1 MKRIYMLF
9 SAVLGLVLALTACGS
24 SGSSGGT
31 AASAGAGSGS
41 GSGSGGSSCAGPSS
55 AAAGGASSGA
65 AEGTGSAS
73 NAATYPAG
81 TGSITIGSAAFPE
94 NVLLADIYAGALSA
108 KGVKVSKKL
117 QIGERPVYIKA
128 LQDGS
133 IDMVPE
139 YTGSILSYFDKSVSA
154 TAPDAVYAALQQKLP
169 ATLAVLN
176 FAQAQDNDT
185 IVVTQDTAKKYN
197 LRTLADLCPV
207 AGQLTLGAPKQFETR
222 PDGVPAL
229 KSIYGITFK
238 AFKPLDV
245 GGPVTVSSLK
255 NGQVDAADLFS
266 TDPAIK
272 ANNFVALTDSR
283 NQFAAQNIVPLA
295 TKAKITQTIADAANA
310 VSAKLDTDTL
320 AGLVAK
326 VQNDKQ
332 DPEAVAKAWLSQ
344 NGLG

>member
-1 MKRIYMLF
+1 MKRIHVLF
-9 SAVLGLVLALTACGS
+9 AAVLGLALALTACGS

-31 AASAGAGSGS
+31 AAGAGS

-65 AEGTGSAS
+65 AGGAS
-73 NAATYPAG
+73 PSAATYPAG

-94 NVLLADIYAGALSA
+94 NVLLADIYAGAMSA

-139 YTGSILSYFDKSVSA
+139 YSGSILSYFDKSATA

-176 FAQAQDNDT
+176 YAQAQDNDT

-272 ANNFVALTDSR
+272 GNNFVALTDSR

-295 TKAKITQTIADAANA
+295 TKAKITQAIADAANA

>member
-1 MKRIYMLF
+1 MKRIYVLF
-9 SAVLGLVLALTACGS
+9 AAVLGLALALTACGS

-31 AASAGAGSGS
+31 AGAGSGS
-41 GSGSGGSSCAGPSS
+41 GSGSTSCAGPSS

-65 AEGTGSAS
+65 AEGSS
-73 NAATYPAG
+73 PSPATYPAG

-94 NVLLADIYAGALSA
+94 NVLLADIYAGAMSA

-139 YTGSILSYFDKSVSA
+139 YSGSILSYFDKSATA

-169 ATLAVLN
+169 TTLAVLN

-272 ANNFVALTDSR
+272 GNNFVALTDSR

>member
-1 MKRIYMLF
+1 MKRIYLLF
-9 SAVLGLVLALTACGS
+9 AAVLGLALALTACGS

-31 AASAGAGSGS
+31 AAGAGSGS
-41 GSGSGGSSCAGPSS
+41 GSGSGSTSCAGPSS

-65 AEGTGSAS
+65 AEGSS
-73 NAATYPAG
+73 PSPATYPAG

-94 NVLLADIYAGALSA
+94 NVLLADIYAGAMSA

-139 YTGSILSYFDKSVSA
+139 YSGSILSYFDKSATA

-169 ATLAVLN
+169 TTLAVLN
-176 FAQAQDNDT
+176 YAQAQDNDT

-229 KSIYGITFK
+229 KSIYGISFK

-272 ANNFVALTDSR
+272 GNNFVALTDSR

>member
-1 MKRIYMLF
+1 MKRIYVPF
-9 SAVLGLVLALTACGS
+9 AAVLGLALALTACGS

-31 AASAGAGSGS
+31 AAGAGSGS
-41 GSGSGGSSCAGPSS
+41 GSGSTSCAGPSS

-65 AEGTGSAS
+65 AEGSS
-73 NAATYPAG
+73 PSPATYPAG

-94 NVLLADIYAGALSA
+94 NVLLADIYAGAMSA

-139 YTGSILSYFDKSVSA
+139 YSGSILSYFDKSATA

-169 ATLAVLN
+169 TTLAVLN

-272 ANNFVALTDSR
+272 GNNFVALTDSR

>member
-1 MKRIYMLF
+1 MKRIYVLF
-9 SAVLGLVLALTACGS
+9 AAVLGLALALTACGS

-31 AASAGAGSGS
+31 AAGAGSGS
-41 GSGSGGSSCAGPSS
+41 SSSSTSCAGPSS

-65 AEGTGSAS
+65 AEGSS
-73 NAATYPAG
+73 PSPATYPAG

-94 NVLLADIYAGALSA
+94 NVLLADIYAAAMSA

-139 YTGSILSYFDKSVSA
+139 YSGSILSYFDKSATA

-169 ATLAVLN
+169 TTLAVLN

-229 KSIYGITFK
+229 KSIYGISFK

-272 ANNFVALTDSR
+272 GNNFVALTDSR

>member
-1 MKRIYMLF
+1 MKRIYVLF
-9 SAVLGLVLALTACGS
+9 AAVLGLALALTACGS

-31 AASAGAGSGS
+31 AAGAGSGS
-41 GSGSGGSSCAGPSS
+41 GSGSGSTSCAGPSS

-65 AEGTGSAS
+65 AEGSS
-73 NAATYPAG
+73 PSPATYPAG

-94 NVLLADIYAGALSA
+94 NVLLADIYAGAMSA

-139 YTGSILSYFDKSVSA
+139 YSGSILSYFDKSATA
-154 TAPDAVYAALQQKLP
+154 TAPNAVYAALQQKLP
-169 ATLAVLN
+169 TTLAVLN
-176 FAQAQDNDT
+176 YAQAQDNDT

-229 KSIYGITFK
+229 KSIYGISFK

-272 ANNFVALTDSR
+272 GNNFVALTDSR

>member
-1 MKRIYMLF
+1 MKRIYVLF
-9 SAVLGLVLALTACGS
+9 AAVLGLALALTACGS

-31 AASAGAGSGS
+31 AAGAGSGS
-41 GSGSGGSSCAGPSS
+41 SSGSTSCAGPSS

-65 AEGTGSAS
+65 AEGSS
-73 NAATYPAG
+73 PSPATYPAG

-94 NVLLADIYAGALSA
+94 NVLLADIYAGAMSA

-139 YTGSILSYFDKSVSA
+139 YSGSILSYFDKSATA
-154 TAPDAVYAALQQKLP
+154 TAPNAVYAALQQKLP
-169 ATLAVLN
+169 TTLAVLN

-229 KSIYGITFK
+229 KSIYGISFK

-272 ANNFVALTDSR
+272 GNNFVALTDSR

>member
-1 MKRIYMLF
+1 MKRIYVLF
-9 SAVLGLVLALTACGS
+9 AAVLGLALALTACGS

-31 AASAGAGSGS
+31 AAGAGSGS
-41 GSGSGGSSCAGPSS
+41 GSGSTSCAGPSS

-65 AEGTGSAS
+65 AEGSS
-73 NAATYPAG
+73 PSPATYPAG

-94 NVLLADIYAGALSA
+94 NVLLADIYAGAMSA

-139 YTGSILSYFDKSVSA
+139 YSGSILSYFDKSATA

-169 ATLAVLN
+169 TTLAVLN

-229 KSIYGITFK
+229 KSIYGISFK

-272 ANNFVALTDSR
+272 GNNFVALTDSR

-295 TKAKITQTIADAANA
+295 TKAKITQTFADAANA

>member
-1 MKRIYMLF
+1 MKRIYVLF
-9 SAVLGLVLALTACGS
+9 AAVLGLALALTACGS

-41 GSGSGGSSCAGPSS
+41 GSGGGSSCAAASPAGASGESS
-55 AAAGGASSGA
+55 AAAQGGGSPSS
-65 AEGTGSAS
+65 
-73 NAATYPAG
+73 AATYPAG

-94 NVLLADIYAGALSA
+94 NVLLADIYAGAMSA

-139 YTGSILSYFDKSVSA
+139 YTGSILSYFDHTASA
-154 TAPDAVYAALQQKLP
+154 TAPDAVYSALQQKVP
-169 ATLAVLN
+169 STLAVLN
-176 FAQAQDNDT
+176 YAQAQDKDT

-207 AGQLTLGAPKQFETR
+207 AGQLTLGAPKQFQTR

-229 KSIYGITFK
+229 KSIYGINFK
-238 AFKPLDV
+238 AFKPLDT

-266 TDPAIK
+266 TDPAIQV
-272 ANNFVALTDSR
+272 NNFVPLTDSR
-283 NQFAAQNIVPLA
+283 NQFAAQNVVPLV
-295 TKAKITQTIADAANA
+295 TKAKVTQTIADAANA

>member
-1 MKRIYMLF
+1 
-9 SAVLGLVLALTACGS
+9 
-24 SGSSGGT
+24 
-31 AASAGAGSGS
+31 
-41 GSGSGGSSCAGPSS
+41 
-55 AAAGGASSGA
+55 
-65 AEGTGSAS
+65 
-73 NAATYPAG
+73 
-81 TGSITIGSAAFPE
+81 
-94 NVLLADIYAGALSA
+94 
-108 KGVKVSKKL
+108 
-117 QIGERPVYIKA
+117 
-128 LQDGS
+128 
-133 IDMVPE
+133 
-139 YTGSILSYFDKSVSA
+139 
-154 TAPDAVYAALQQKLP
+154 
-169 ATLAVLN
+169 
-176 FAQAQDNDT
+176 
-185 IVVTQDTAKKYN
+185 
-197 LRTLADLCPV
+197 V

-272 ANNFVALTDSR
+272 GNNFVALTESR

>member
-1 MKRIYMLF
+1 MKRIYVLF
-9 SAVLGLVLALTACGS
+9 AAVLGLALALTACGS

-31 AASAGAGSGS
+31 AAGAGS

-65 AEGTGSAS
+65 AGGSS
-73 NAATYPAG
+73 PSPATYPAG

-94 NVLLADIYAGALSA
+94 NVLLADIYAGAMSA

-139 YTGSILSYFDKSVSA
+139 YSGSILSYFDKSATA
-154 TAPDAVYAALQQKLP
+154 TAPDAVYAALQQQLP
-169 ATLAVLN
+169 TTLAVLN

-272 ANNFVALTDSR
+272 GNNFVALTDSR

-310 VSAKLDTDTL
+310 VSAKLDTETL

>member
-1 MKRIYMLF
+1 MKRIYVPF
-9 SAVLGLVLALTACGS
+9 AAVLGLALALTACGS

-31 AASAGAGSGS
+31 AAGAGSGS
-41 GSGSGGSSCAGPSS
+41 GSGSTSCAGPSS

-65 AEGTGSAS
+65 AEGSS
-73 NAATYPAG
+73 PSPATYPAG

-94 NVLLADIYAGALSA
+94 NVLLADIYAGAMSA

-139 YTGSILSYFDKSVSA
+139 YSGSILSYFDKSATA
-154 TAPDAVYAALQQKLP
+154 TAPGAVYAALQQKLP
-169 ATLAVLN
+169 TTLAVLN

-229 KSIYGITFK
+229 KSIYGISFK

-272 ANNFVALTDSR
+272 GNNFVALTDSR

>member
-1 MKRIYMLF
+1 MKRIYVLF
-9 SAVLGLVLALTACGS
+9 AAVLGLVLALTACGS

-31 AASAGAGSGS
+31 AASAGAGSG
-41 GSGSGGSSCAGPSS
+41 GASSCAGPSS
-55 AAAGGASSGA
+55 AAGAGGTSSGA

-81 TGSITIGSAAFPE
+81 TGSVTMGSAAFPE

-139 YTGSILSYFDKSVSA
+139 YSGSILSYFDKSASA

-176 FAQAQDNDT
+176 YAQAQDNDT

-272 ANNFVALTDSR
+272 GNNFVALTDSR
-283 NQFAAQNIVPLA
+283 NQFAAQNVVPLA
-295 TKAKITQTIADAANA
+295 TKAKITQTIANAANA

-326 VQNDKQ
+326 VQNEKQ

>member
-1 MKRIYMLF
+1 MKRIYVLF
-9 SAVLGLVLALTACGS
+9 AAVLGLALALTACGS

-31 AASAGAGSGS
+31 AAGAGSGS
-41 GSGSGGSSCAGPSS
+41 GSGSTSCAGPSS

-65 AEGTGSAS
+65 AGGSS
-73 NAATYPAG
+73 PSPATYPAG

-94 NVLLADIYAGALSA
+94 NVLLADIYAGAMSA

-139 YTGSILSYFDKSVSA
+139 YSGSILSYFDKSATA

-169 ATLAVLN
+169 TTLAVLN

-229 KSIYGITFK
+229 KSIYGISFK

-272 ANNFVALTDSR
+272 GNNFVALTDSR

>member
-1 MKRIYMLF
+1 MKRIYVLF
-9 SAVLGLVLALTACGS
+9 AAALGLVLALTACGS

-41 GSGSGGSSCAGPSS
+41 GSGGGSCAPASP
-55 AAAGGASSGA
+55 AGASGASSGA
-65 AEGTGSAS
+65 QGGGSPS

-94 NVLLADIYAGALSA
+94 NVLLADIYAGAMSA

-139 YTGSILSYFDKSVSA
+139 YTGSILSYFDKSASA
-154 TAPDAVYAALQQKLP
+154 TSPDAVYAALQQKVP
-169 ATLAVLN
+169 STLTVLN
-176 FAQAQDNDT
+176 YAQAEDKDT
-185 IVVTQDTAKKYN
+185 ITVTQDTAKKYN

-207 AGQLTLGAPKQFETR
+207 AGQMTLGAPKQFQTR

-266 TDPAIK
+266 TDPAIQV
-272 ANNFVALTDSR
+272 NNFVSLTDSR
-283 NQFAAQNIVPLA
+283 NQFAAQNIVPLV
-295 TKAKITQTIADAANA
+295 TKAKVTQTIANAANA
-310 VSAKLDTDTL
+310 VSAKLDTTTL

>member
-1 MKRIYMLF
+1 MKRIYVLF
-9 SAVLGLVLALTACGS
+9 AAALGLVLALTACGS

-31 AASAGAGSGS
+31 AAGAGA
-41 GSGSGGSSCAGPSS
+41 GSGSGGSSCAGASS
-55 AAAGGASSGA
+55 AAAGGASSAAAGGA
-65 AEGTGSAS
+65 SP

-81 TGSITIGSAAFPE
+81 TGSVTIGSAAFPE

-139 YTGSILSYFDKSVSA
+139 YSGSILSYFDKSASA

-169 ATLAVLN
+169 TTLAVLN
-176 FAQAQDNDT
+176 YAQAQDNDT

-229 KSIYGITFK
+229 KRIYGITFK

-283 NQFAAQNIVPLA
+283 NEFAAQNIVPLA

-320 AGLVAK
+320 AGLVTK
-326 VQNDKQ
+326 VQSDKQ

>member
-1 MKRIYMLF
+1 MKRIYVLF
-9 SAVLGLVLALTACGS
+9 AAVLGLALALTACGS

-31 AASAGAGSGS
+31 TSGAGSGS

-81 TGSITIGSAAFPE
+81 TGSVTIGSAAFPE
-94 NVLLADIYAGALSA
+94 NVLLADIYAGAMSA

-139 YTGSILSYFDKSVSA
+139 YSGSILSYFDKSATA

-169 ATLAVLN
+169 TTLAVLN
-176 FAQAQDNDT
+176 YAQAQDNDT

-272 ANNFVALTDSR
+272 GNNFVALTDSR

>member
-1 MKRIYMLF
+1 MKRIYVLF
-9 SAVLGLVLALTACGS
+9 AAVLGLALALTACGS

-31 AASAGAGSGS
+31 AAGAGSGS
-41 GSGSGGSSCAGPSS
+41 GSGSTSCAGPSS

-65 AEGTGSAS
+65 AEGSS
-73 NAATYPAG
+73 PSPATYPAG

-94 NVLLADIYAGALSA
+94 NVLLADIYAGAMSA

-128 LQDGS
+128 LRDGS

-139 YTGSILSYFDKSVSA
+139 YSGSILSYFDKSATA
-154 TAPDAVYAALQQKLP
+154 TAPGAVYAALQQKLP
-169 ATLAVLN
+169 TTLAVLN
-176 FAQAQDNDT
+176 YAQAQDNDT

-272 ANNFVALTDSR
+272 GNNFVALTDSR

>member
-1 MKRIYMLF
+1 MKRIYLLF
-9 SAVLGLVLALTACGS
+9 AAVLGLALALTACGS

-31 AASAGAGSGS
+31 AAGAGSGS
-41 GSGSGGSSCAGPSS
+41 GSGSTSCAGPSS

-65 AEGTGSAS
+65 AEGSS
-73 NAATYPAG
+73 PSPATYPAG

-94 NVLLADIYAGALSA
+94 NVLLADIYAGAMSA

-139 YTGSILSYFDKSVSA
+139 YSGSILSYFDKSATA

-169 ATLAVLN
+169 TTLAVLN

-272 ANNFVALTDSR
+272 GNNFVALTDSR

>member
-1 MKRIYMLF
+1 MKRIYVLF
-9 SAVLGLVLALTACGS
+9 AAVLGLALALTACGS

-31 AASAGAGSGS
+31 AAGAGS
-41 GSGSGGSSCAGPSS
+41 GSGSGGSSCASPSS

-65 AEGTGSAS
+65 AGGSS
-73 NAATYPAG
+73 PSPATYPAG

-94 NVLLADIYAGALSA
+94 NVLLADIYAGAMSA

-139 YTGSILSYFDKSVSA
+139 YSGSILSYFDKSATA

-169 ATLAVLN
+169 TTLAVLN
-176 FAQAQDNDT
+176 YAQAQDNDT

-272 ANNFVALTDSR
+272 GNNFVALTDSR

-295 TKAKITQTIADAANA
+295 TKTKITQTIADAANA
-310 VSAKLDTDTL
+310 VSAKLDTETL

>member
-1 MKRIYMLF
+1 MKRIYVPF
-9 SAVLGLVLALTACGS
+9 AAVLGLALALTACGS

-31 AASAGAGSGS
+31 AAGAGSGS
-41 GSGSGGSSCAGPSS
+41 GSGSTSCAGPSS

-65 AEGTGSAS
+65 AEGSS
-73 NAATYPAG
+73 PSPATYPAG

-94 NVLLADIYAGALSA
+94 NVLLADIYAGAMSA

-139 YTGSILSYFDKSVSA
+139 YSGSILSYFDKSATA
-154 TAPDAVYAALQQKLP
+154 TAPNAVYAALQQKLP
-169 ATLAVLN
+169 TTLAVLN
-176 FAQAQDNDT
+176 YAQAQDNDT

-272 ANNFVALTDSR
+272 GNNFVALTDSR

-310 VSAKLDTDTL
+310 VSAKLDTETL

>member
-1 MKRIYMLF
+1 MKRIYVPF
-9 SAVLGLVLALTACGS
+9 AAVLGLALALTACGS

-31 AASAGAGSGS
+31 AAGAGSGS
-41 GSGSGGSSCAGPSS
+41 GSGSTSCAGPSS

-65 AEGTGSAS
+65 AEGSS
-73 NAATYPAG
+73 PSPATYPAG

-94 NVLLADIYAGALSA
+94 NVLLADIYAGAMSA
-108 KGVKVSKKL
+108 KGVKVSQKL

-139 YTGSILSYFDKSVSA
+139 YSGSILSYFDKSATA

-169 ATLAVLN
+169 TTLAVLN

-229 KSIYGITFK
+229 KSIYGISFK

-272 ANNFVALTDSR
+272 GNNFVALTDSR

>member
-1 MKRIYMLF
+1 MKRIYVLF
-9 SAVLGLVLALTACGS
+9 AAVLGLALALTACGS

-31 AASAGAGSGS
+31 AAGAGSGS
-41 GSGSGGSSCAGPSS
+41 GSGSGSTSCAGPSS

-65 AEGTGSAS
+65 AEGSS
-73 NAATYPAG
+73 PSPATYPAG

-94 NVLLADIYAGALSA
+94 NVLLADIYAGAMSA

-139 YTGSILSYFDKSVSA
+139 YSGSILSYFDKSATA
-154 TAPDAVYAALQQKLP
+154 TAPNAVYAALQQKLP
-169 ATLAVLN
+169 TTLAVLN
-176 FAQAQDNDT
+176 YAQAQDNDT

-229 KSIYGITFK
+229 KSIYGISFK

-272 ANNFVALTDSR
+272 GNNFVALTDSR

-320 AGLVAK
+320 AGLSPRCRTT
-326 VQNDKQ
+326 NRI
-332 DPEAVAKAWLSQ
+332 PRR
-344 NGLG
+344 

>member
-31 AASAGAGSGS
+31 AASAGG

-55 AAAGGASSGA
+55 AAASSASSGA

-139 YTGSILSYFDKSVSA
+139 YTGSILSYFDKSATA

-169 ATLAVLN
+169 TTLAALN
-176 FAQAQDNDT
+176 YAQAEDKDT
-185 IVVTQDTAKKYN
+185 ITVTQDTAKKYN

-207 AGQLTLGAPKQFETR
+207 AGQMTLGAPKQFQTR

-229 KSIYGITFK
+229 KSIYGINFK

-266 TDPAIK
+266 TDPAIQV
-272 ANNFVALTDSR
+272 NDFVSLTDSR
-283 NQFAAQNIVPLA
+283 NQFAAQNIVPLV
-295 TKAKITQTIADAANA
+295 TKAKVTQTIASAANA
-310 VSAKLDTDTL
+310 VSAKLDTATL

>member
-1 MKRIYMLF
+1 MKRIYVLF
-9 SAVLGLVLALTACGS
+9 AAVLGLVLALTACGS

-31 AASAGAGSGS
+31 AAGAGSGS
-41 GSGSGGSSCAGPSS
+41 GSGSTSCAGPSS

-65 AEGTGSAS
+65 AGGAS
-73 NAATYPAG
+73 PSAATYPAG

-94 NVLLADIYAGALSA
+94 NVLLADIYAGAMSA

-139 YTGSILSYFDKSVSA
+139 YSGSILSYFDKSATA

-169 ATLAVLN
+169 TTLAVLN

-272 ANNFVALTDSR
+272 GNNFVALTDSR

-295 TKAKITQTIADAANA
+295 TKSKITQTIADAANA
-310 VSAKLDTDTL
+310 VSAKLDTETL

>member
-1 MKRIYMLF
+1 MKRIYLLF
-9 SAVLGLVLALTACGS
+9 AAVLGLALALTACGS

-31 AASAGAGSGS
+31 AAGAGSGS
-41 GSGSGGSSCAGPSS
+41 GSGSGSTSCAGPSS

-65 AEGTGSAS
+65 AEGSS
-73 NAATYPAG
+73 PSPATYPAG

-94 NVLLADIYAGALSA
+94 NVLLADIYAGAMSA

-139 YTGSILSYFDKSVSA
+139 YSGSILSYFDKSATA

-169 ATLAVLN
+169 TTLAVLN

-272 ANNFVALTDSR
+272 GNNFVALTDSR

>member
-1 MKRIYMLF
+1 MKRIYVLLA
-9 SAVLGLVLALTACGS
+9 AVLGLVLALTACGS

-31 AASAGAGSGS
+31 AAGAGS

-55 AAAGGASSGA
+55 AAAGGASSAPGGGA
-65 AEGTGSAS
+65 SPS
-73 NAATYPAG
+73 PATFPAG
-81 TGSITIGSAAFPE
+81 TGSVTIGSAAFPE
-94 NVLLADIYAGALSA
+94 NVLLADIYAGAMSA

-139 YTGSILSYFDKSVSA
+139 YSGSILAYFDKSA
-154 TAPDAVYAALQQKLP
+154 TATTPDAVYAALQQKLP
-169 ATLAVLN
+169 TTLAVLKY
-176 FAQAQDNDT
+176 AQAQDNDT

-272 ANNFVALTDSR
+272 GNNFVALTDSR

>member
-1 MKRIYMLF
+1 MKRIYVLF
-9 SAVLGLVLALTACGS
+9 AAVLGLALALTACGS

-31 AASAGAGSGS
+31 AAGAGSGS
-41 GSGSGGSSCAGPSS
+41 GSGSTSCAGPSS

-65 AEGTGSAS
+65 AGGSS
-73 NAATYPAG
+73 PSPATYPAG

-94 NVLLADIYAGALSA
+94 NVLLADIYAGAMSA

-139 YTGSILSYFDKSVSA
+139 YSGSILSYFDKSATA

-169 ATLAVLN
+169 TTLAVLN

-229 KSIYGITFK
+229 KSIYGISFK

-272 ANNFVALTDSR
+272 GNNFVALMDSR

-344 NGLG
+344 NSLG

>member
-1 MKRIYMLF
+1 MKRIYVLF
-9 SAVLGLVLALTACGS
+9 AAVLGLALALTACGS

-31 AASAGAGSGS
+31 AAGAGSGS
-41 GSGSGGSSCAGPSS
+41 SSGSTSCAGPSS

-65 AEGTGSAS
+65 AEGSS
-73 NAATYPAG
+73 PSPATYPAG

-94 NVLLADIYAGALSA
+94 NVLLADIYAGAMSA

-139 YTGSILSYFDKSVSA
+139 YSGSILSYFDKSATA

-169 ATLAVLN
+169 TTLAVLN

-229 KSIYGITFK
+229 KSIYGISFK

-272 ANNFVALTDSR
+272 GNNFVALTDSR

>member
-1 MKRIYMLF
+1 MKRIYVLF
-9 SAVLGLVLALTACGS
+9 AAVLGLALALTACGS

-31 AASAGAGSGS
+31 AAGAGSGS
-41 GSGSGGSSCAGPSS
+41 GSGSTSCAGPSS

-65 AEGTGSAS
+65 AEGSS
-73 NAATYPAG
+73 PSPATYPAG

-94 NVLLADIYAGALSA
+94 NVLLADIYAGAMSA

-139 YTGSILSYFDKSVSA
+139 YSGSILSYFDKSATA

-169 ATLAVLN
+169 TTLAVLN

-272 ANNFVALTDSR
+272 GNNFVALTDSR

>member
-1 MKRIYMLF
+1 MKRIYVLF
-9 SAVLGLVLALTACGS
+9 AAVLGLALALTACGS

-31 AASAGAGSGS
+31 AAGAGSGS
-41 GSGSGGSSCAGPSS
+41 GSGSGSTSCAGPSS

-65 AEGTGSAS
+65 AEGSS
-73 NAATYPAG
+73 PSPATYPAG

-94 NVLLADIYAGALSA
+94 NVLLADIYAGAMSA

-139 YTGSILSYFDKSVSA
+139 YSGSILSYFDKSATA

-169 ATLAVLN
+169 TTLAVLN

-272 ANNFVALTDSR
+272 GNNFVALTDSR

>member
-1 MKRIYMLF
+1 MKRIYVLF
-9 SAVLGLVLALTACGS
+9 AAVLGLALALTACGS

-31 AASAGAGSGS
+31 AAGAGSGS
-41 GSGSGGSSCAGPSS
+41 GSGSTSCAGPSS

-65 AEGTGSAS
+65 AEGSS
-73 NAATYPAG
+73 PSPATYPAG

-94 NVLLADIYAGALSA
+94 NVLLADIYAGAMSA

-139 YTGSILSYFDKSVSA
+139 YSGSILSYFDKSATA
-154 TAPDAVYAALQQKLP
+154 TAPNAVYAALQQKLP
-169 ATLAVLN
+169 TTLAVLN
-176 FAQAQDNDT
+176 YAQAQDNDT

-229 KSIYGITFK
+229 KSIYGISFK

-272 ANNFVALTDSR
+272 GNNFVALTDSR

>member
-1 MKRIYMLF
+1 MKRIYVLF
-9 SAVLGLVLALTACGS
+9 AAVLGLALALTACGS

-31 AASAGAGSGS
+31 AVGAGSGS
-41 GSGSGGSSCAGPSS
+41 GSGSTSCAGPSS

-65 AEGTGSAS
+65 AEGSS
-73 NAATYPAG
+73 PSPATYPAG

-94 NVLLADIYAGALSA
+94 NVLLADIYAGAMSA

-139 YTGSILSYFDKSVSA
+139 YSGSILSYFDKSATA

-169 ATLAVLN
+169 TTLAVLN
-176 FAQAQDNDT
+176 YAQAQDNDT

-272 ANNFVALTDSR
+272 GNNFVALTDSR

>member
-1 MKRIYMLF
+1 MKRIYVLF
-9 SAVLGLVLALTACGS
+9 AAVLGLALALTACGS

-31 AASAGAGSGS
+31 AAGAGSGS
-41 GSGSGGSSCAGPSS
+41 GSGSGSTSCAGPSS

-65 AEGTGSAS
+65 AEGSS
-73 NAATYPAG
+73 PSPATYPAG

-94 NVLLADIYAGALSA
+94 NVLLADIYAGAMSA

-139 YTGSILSYFDKSVSA
+139 YSGSILSYFDKSATA
-154 TAPDAVYAALQQKLP
+154 TAPNAVYAALQQKLP
-169 ATLAVLN
+169 TTLAVLN
-176 FAQAQDNDT
+176 YAQAQDNDT

-272 ANNFVALTDSR
+272 GNNFVALTDSR

>member
-1 MKRIYMLF
+1 MKRFYVLLC
-9 SAVLGLVLALTACGS
+9 AVLGLVLALTGCGS

-31 AASAGAGSGS
+31 TTAAAGGS
-41 GSGSGGSSCAGPSS
+41 SGGSSCAGSSSS
-55 AAAGGASSGA
+55 AGAGGGSAGASSGGSGA
-65 AEGTGSAS
+65 ASF
-73 NAATYPAG
+73 PAG

-94 NVLLADIYAGALSA
+94 NVLLADIYAGALTA

-117 QIGERPVYIKA
+117 QIGERPVYLKA

-139 YTGSILSYFDKSVSA
+139 YSGSILSYFDKSA
-154 TAPDAVYAALQQKLP
+154 TATSPEAVYAALQQKLP
-169 ATLAVLN
+169 TTLAVLN
-176 FAQAQDNDT
+176 FAQAEDKDT
-185 IVVTQDTAKKYN
+185 IVVTQDTATKYN

-207 AGQLTLGAPKQFETR
+207 AGQLTLGAPKQFQTR

-229 KSIYGITFK
+229 KSIYGINFK
-238 AFKPLDV
+238 AFKPLDT
-245 GGPVTVSSLK
+245 GGPVTVSALK

-272 ANNFVALTDSR
+272 GNNFVALTDSR
-283 NQFAAQNIVPLA
+283 NQFAAQNIVPLL
-295 TKAKITQTIADAANA
+295 TKAKITQTIATAANA

-332 DPEAVAKAWLSQ
+332 DPETVAKSWLSQ
-344 NGLG
+344 NSLG

>member
-1 MKRIYMLF
+1 MKRIYVLF
-9 SAVLGLVLALTACGS
+9 AAALGLVLALTACGS

-31 AASAGAGSGS
+31 VASAGAGSGS
-41 GSGSGGSSCAGPSS
+41 GSGGGSCAPASP
-55 AAAGGASSGA
+55 AGASGASSGA
-65 AEGTGSAS
+65 QGGGSPS

-94 NVLLADIYAGALSA
+94 NVLLADIYAGAMSA

-139 YTGSILSYFDKSVSA
+139 YTGSILSYFDKSASA
-154 TAPDAVYAALQQKLP
+154 TSPDAVYAALQQKVP
-169 ATLAVLN
+169 STLTVLN
-176 FAQAQDNDT
+176 YAQAEDKDT
-185 IVVTQDTAKKYN
+185 ITVTQDTAKKYN

-207 AGQLTLGAPKQFETR
+207 AGQMTLGAPKQFQTR

-266 TDPAIK
+266 TDPAIQV
-272 ANNFVALTDSR
+272 NNFVSLTDSR
-283 NQFAAQNIVPLA
+283 NQFAAQNIVPLV
-295 TKAKITQTIADAANA
+295 TKAKVTQTIANAANA
-310 VSAKLDTDTL
+310 VSAKLDTTTL

>member
-1 MKRIYMLF
+1 MKRIYVLF
-9 SAVLGLVLALTACGS
+9 AAVLGLALALTACGS

-31 AASAGAGSGS
+31 TAGAGS

-65 AEGTGSAS
+65 AEGTGFGLERSDLPGWHRFSNHRLGGIPGERAAS
-73 NAATYPAG
+73 RHLRRRH
-81 TGSITIGSAAFPE
+81 E
-94 NVLLADIYAGALSA
+94 RE
-108 KGVKVSKKL
+108 GVKVSKKL

-139 YTGSILSYFDKSVSA
+139 YSGSILSYFDKSATA

-169 ATLAVLN
+169 TTLAVLN
-176 FAQAQDNDT
+176 YAQAQDNDT

-272 ANNFVALTDSR
+272 GNNFVALTDSR